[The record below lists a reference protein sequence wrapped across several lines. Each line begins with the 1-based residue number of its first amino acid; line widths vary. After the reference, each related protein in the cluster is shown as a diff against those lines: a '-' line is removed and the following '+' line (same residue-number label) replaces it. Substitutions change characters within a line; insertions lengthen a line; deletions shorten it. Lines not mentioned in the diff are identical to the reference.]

1 MGGQEDE
8 RDAAVWS
15 LQPLPDHTGVMITGV
30 VGNDVD
36 PPLAG
41 VAGLQLRERRDGRGG
56 IDPLGLDQRAVGIP
70 QVERR
75 VKVEALV
82 VGDA

>member
-15 LQPLPDHTGVMITGV
+15 LQPLPNHTGVMITGV
-30 VGNDVD
+30 VDDDLD

-41 VAGLQLRERRDGRGG
+41 VAGLQLREQRDGGGG
-56 IDPLGLDQRAVGIP
+56 IDPLGLDQRAVEILWKFS
-70 QVERR
+70 RLS
-75 VKVEALV
+75 A
-82 VGDA
+82 A

>member
-1 MGGQEDE
+1 MGCIGGQEDE

-30 VGNDVD
+30 VDDDVD

-41 VAGLQLRERRDGRGG
+41 VAGLQLREQRDGGGG
-56 IDPLGLDQRAVGIP
+56 IDPLGLDQRAVEILWKFS
-70 QVERR
+70 RLS
-75 VKVEALV
+75 A
-82 VGDA
+82 A

>member
-15 LQPLPDHTGVMITGV
+15 LQPLPNHTGVMITGV
-30 VGNDVD
+30 VGDDVG

-41 VAGLQLRERRDGRGG
+41 VAGLQLREQREGGGG
-56 IDPLGLDQRAVGIP
+56 IDPLRLDQGAVEIL

-75 VKVEALV
+75 VEGSSPILA
-82 VGDA
+82 G